1 MYSQV
6 ECSLVGFTV
15 GGSSQ
20 DDMISLTLI
29 NLADILTIIACGAL
43 RVCVTGERADRTA
56 NVNSDAFRFL
66 VHSSSTVH
74 ALLDPTLCSNT
85 CRST

>member
-29 NLADILTIIACGAL
+29 NLADISTIIACGAL
-43 RVCVTGERADRTA
+43 RVCVTGDKARVRE
-56 NVNSDAFRFL
+56 N
-66 VHSSSTVH
+66 
-74 ALLDPTLCSNT
+74 LLS
-85 CRST
+85 R